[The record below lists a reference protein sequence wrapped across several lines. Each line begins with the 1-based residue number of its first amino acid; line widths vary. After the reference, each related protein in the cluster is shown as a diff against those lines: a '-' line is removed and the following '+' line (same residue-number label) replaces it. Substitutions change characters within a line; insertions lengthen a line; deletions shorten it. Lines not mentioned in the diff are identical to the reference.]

1 MNIMREWRGVIR
13 RAQRD
18 EYVDYIKDTGL
29 DDYRATPGNLGAAI
43 AVRDL
48 DEERSEVV
56 TLSWW
61 ESLDAIRA
69 FAGDDIDL
77 ARYYP
82 KDDEYLLERPRNV
95 QHYECHS
102 SMSPEA
108 NRT

>member
-13 RAQRD
+13 RSQRD
-18 EYVDYIKDTGL
+18 EYVDYIRDTGL

-77 ARYYP
+77 ARYYA
-82 KDDEYLLERPRNV
+82 KDDEYLLERPRTV

-102 SMSPEA
+102 RMA
-108 NRT
+108 TRK

>member
-1 MNIMREWRGVIR
+1 MSIMREWRGVIR
-13 RAQRD
+13 KSQRQ
-18 EYVDYIKDTGL
+18 EYVDYITLTGL

-48 DEERSEVV
+48 DEDRSEVI

-69 FAGDDIDL
+69 FAGNDIDL

-82 KDDEYLLERPRNV
+82 MDDRYLLERPRTV
-95 QHYECHS
+95 QHYQCYGDVAPGQKS
-102 SMSPEA
+102 
-108 NRT
+108 